1 MEARLSPHLLGPAVR
16 DEPSVKVGHSMNVRQ
31 AESQLGMLPPP
42 LPALRLCGGRQEAEA
57 TCPLPTAEGNL
68 RHSGSGDNEGEMQE
82 TPEFFPL
89 LVREKRGSLP
99 RVGSEELE
107 GWP

>member
-1 MEARLSPHLLGPAVR
+1 MGPAVP

-31 AESQLGMLPPP
+31 AESQLGLLPPP
-42 LPALRLCGGRQEAEA
+42 LPALHYGEDAKRLRPHAPS
-57 TCPLPTAEGNL
+57 PLQKRASDTVIVVTMRGKCK
-68 RHSGSGDNEGEMQE
+68 RHLSS
-82 TPEFFPL
+82 FLFWC
-89 LVREKRGSLP
+89 REKRGSLP